1 MQLEHLRYFQAVAK
15 YGSMNKAAQALFC
28 SQPTI
33 TNAVKSLEEELE
45 APLLMRTGKGVVPTA
60 LGNAVLQDVGLM
72 LGYLDRW
79 KHLAQDNS
87 GNNPIVITLTGTA
100 PRYDLVK
107 CILAIRRSHPEI
119 CVKLQHS
126 PSMQGEITFANNSDF
141 RFGISYRIPQH
152 MSSTI
157 RFAMQHGMQVALLQK
172 DEFVLFM
179 NSEHPL
185 AQKTQDLV
193 LEDLR
198 GRDIML
204 FQDPKKFPYIRILN
218 NVQCKY
224 GIQMWHEEN
233 LMLTLA
239 LEKEALAFR
248 PRRTADHRQYVI
260 DGQVCLRPVVD
271 CPMPVNLCLF
281 YPEPERLSQQ
291 ERIFLRCLKEY
302 YPEFQ
307 VFV

>member
-1 MQLEHLRYFQAVAK
+1 MQIEHLRYFQAVAK
-15 YGSMNKAAQALFC
+15 YGSMNKAAQAMFC

-33 TNAVKSLEEELE
+33 TNAIKSLEEELE
-45 APLLMRTGKGVVPTA
+45 APLLMRTGKGVKPTA

-79 KHLAQDNS
+79 KQLAHIDS
-87 GNNPIVITLTGTA
+87 GNNPIVITMTGTA

-107 CILAIRRSHPEI
+107 SILAIRRRHPEI
-119 CVKLQHS
+119 CIQLQHS
-126 PSMQGEITFANNSDF
+126 PSMQGEIAFANNSDF

-157 RFAMQHGMQVALLQK
+157 RFAAQHGMQVALLQK

-185 AQKTQDLV
+185 AQKSQDLV

-198 GRDIML
+198 GCDILL
-204 FQDPKKFPYIRILN
+204 FQDPRKFPYIKILDSI
-218 NVQCKY
+218 QCKY

-233 LMLTLA
+233 LLLTLA
-239 LEKEALAFR
+239 LEKDALAFR
-248 PRRTADHRQYVI
+248 PRQTADHKQYVI
-260 DGQVCLRPVVD
+260 DGQICLRPVID

-281 YPEPERLSQQ
+281 YPEPSRLSQQ
-291 ERIFLRCLKEY
+291 ERIFLSCLKEY

-307 VFV
+307 LFV